1 MRTKMIRREH
11 EILFDI
17 GDRHLIYP
25 LDTTF
30 IRDLDSNLA
39 RKWIEAGW
47 DVDKTILIEVNSLT
61 IPGNQPV
68 TDFPSKLLA
77 GLIYAWSEDAY
88 YRVVVFSKGFFD
100 DQNEILLRINVWHE
114 KQHITNFEDH
124 LHHGSRILTEDD
136 VVKKEVQ
143 YVLKTFG
150 ETGFRARRHEVLVF
164 KEKFENSEAI
174 PGSYVML
181 FLREY
186 FGRHSQKYAHN
197 SFSIPHTEH
206 SRNLRQAYGEEAL
219 NLIRIYDVLDENVPT
234 IFKYTLQDMG
244 L

>member
-1 MRTKMIRREH
+1 MRAKIIRREH

-17 GDRHLIYP
+17 GNRNLVYP

-30 IRDLDSNLA
+30 IHDLDSNLA
-39 RKWIEAGW
+39 KKWIEAGW
-47 DVDKTILIEVNSLT
+47 DIEKTTLMEINSLT

-68 TDFPSKLLA
+68 TSFPSKLLA
-77 GLIYAWSEDAY
+77 GLIYAWRKNEY
-88 YRVVVFSKGFFD
+88 FKVVVFSKGFFD

-124 LHHGSRILTEDD
+124 LHHGSRILTEDE

-150 ETGFRARRHEVLVF
+150 ETGFRARRDEVFGF
-164 KEKFENSEAI
+164 KEKFKNSDAI
-174 PGSYVML
+174 PGSFVML

-186 FGRHSQKYAHN
+186 FGRHYQKHAHN
-197 SFSIPHTEH
+197 TFSIPHTEH
-206 SRNLRQAYGEEAL
+206 SRNLRQVYGEEAL
-219 NLIRIYDVLDENVPT
+219 NFMRIYDVLDEDVPM
-234 IFKYTLQDMG
+234 IFKYTLQDVG